1 MARVESQ
8 IRTIAILITA
18 ILGFFMLLEYFVV
31 WPEVNTFATNYT
43 KLCTGLLGLAGI
55 VGVGNL
61 TRAHLRNIRRRG
73 TNWVPSVLLI
83 FSLWVPLLAG
93 LLFTRTNS
101 TYVFMYEKLY
111 LPISGAFF
119 AILAFYIV
127 SGSYRAFRARN
138 IDSGILLLA
147 GILVF
152 MGQSPVTGVLW
163 PGFQDIGRWIMDV
176 PNAAGIR
183 GITIG
188 MAIGGVVTAL
198 RVLIG
203 RERRYLA
210 ARGGA

>member
-1 MARVESQ
+1 
-8 IRTIAILITA
+8 
-18 ILGFFMLLEYFVV
+18 
-31 WPEVNTFATNYT
+31 
-43 KLCTGLLGLAGI
+43 
-55 VGVGNL
+55 
-61 TRAHLRNIRRRG
+61 
-73 TNWVPSVLLI
+73 
-83 FSLWVPLLAG
+83 
-93 LLFTRTNS
+93 
-101 TYVFMYEKLY
+101 
-111 LPISGAFF
+111 
-119 AILAFYIV
+119 
-127 SGSYRAFRARN
+127 
-138 IDSGILLLA
+138 
-147 GILVF
+147 